1 MVDYLVKSL
10 SVWFMGFFPMAE
22 IYVAIPAGM
31 ALGLGTSSVIFW
43 AVFGNFLPVLLIHYA
58 YDHLQHFPRI
68 NEWMVW
74 MASEK
79 AQARMNRWGVWA
91 VLLLTPVTG
100 VWIMAV
106 TAKALGMRGD
116 RLLLASFFSIM
127 VYALG
132 IIVLIG
138 LGAEIIT

>member
-1 MVDYLVKSL
+1 MIDYLGKSL
-10 SVWFMGFFPMAE
+10 SVWFMGFFPLAE

-31 ALGLGTSSVIFW
+31 ALGLSVSSVIFW

-58 YDHLQHFPRI
+58 YDRLKNFPRI
-68 NEWMVW
+68 NVWLVW

-91 VLLLTPVTG
+91 VLLLTPITG

-106 TAKALGMRGD
+106 AAKTLGMRGE
-116 RLLLASFFSIM
+116 RLLLASFVSIM
-127 VYALG
+127 FYALG
-132 IIVLIG
+132 IILLIE